1 MHEIF
6 YDDPYIETIARI
18 HEHIQKD
25 FDSSYN
31 TSQLDIALRTES
43 IRLLMQ
49 HNKDR
54 IFIMEEDEL
63 IAFIWFNMS
72 DKTHI
77 KSLYVSQRYRKR
89 GIAIHLKQFVEQL
102 SLQNGIHY
110 IYGDVHEK
118 NKSMRYING
127 KLGYKSNNNRMYKIL
142 EVPND

>member
-18 HEHIQKD
+18 HEHIPKD
-25 FDSSYN
+25 FDSSYKS
-31 TSQLDIALRTES
+31 SQLDVALRTES

-63 IAFIWFNMS
+63 IAFIWFKMS
-72 DKTHI
+72 DRTHI

-89 GIAIHLKQFVEQL
+89 GIAVQLKQFVEQL

-118 NKSMRYING
+118 NKSMRYVNE

>member
-6 YDDPYIETIARI
+6 YDNPLIETIARI
-18 HEHIQKD
+18 HEHIPKS
-25 FDSSYN
+25 FDSSYK
-31 TSQLDIALRTES
+31 TSQLDVALRTES

-54 IFIMEEDEL
+54 IFIIEESEL

-72 DKTHI
+72 EKTHI
-77 KSLYVSQRYRKR
+77 KSLYVSQGYRKR
-89 GIAIHLKQFVEQL
+89 GIAVQLKQFVEQL

-118 NKSMRYING
+118 NKSMRYVNE